1 MHCKGNYAI
10 IQIIVQSKLE
20 FCNHARVLNLT
31 SLNLETSQR
40 EPVLAVMQYFSDSRL
55 SDSIAKTFSA
65 QTKGF
70 LPLLF
75 PILTT

>member
-20 FCNHARVLNLT
+20 FCNHARVLNLN

-40 EPVLAVMQYFSDSRL
+40 EPVLAVMQYFSD
-55 SDSIAKTFSA
+55 
-65 QTKGF
+65 
-70 LPLLF
+70 
-75 PILTT
+75 